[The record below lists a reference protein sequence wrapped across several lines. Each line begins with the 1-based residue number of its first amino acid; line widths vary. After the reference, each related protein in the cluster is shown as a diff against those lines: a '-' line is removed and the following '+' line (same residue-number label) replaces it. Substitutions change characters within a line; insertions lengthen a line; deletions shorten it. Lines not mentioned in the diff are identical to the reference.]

1 MHSTNYW
8 DSSIAWNGVIFP
20 ATIDSVQQPYTKKSA
35 AIRLPQ
41 EYLSRDEPTGEISF
55 DLHFLAKNSNKK
67 VTDNI
72 KRIDEIRKLKTP
84 WLVYLTIFVLFM
96 VGTIV
101 ACYYSLTHIRI
112 SQSTLIPICI
122 VFIICLAITIGL
134 LTFLSIQQE
143 EVVDCR
149 KLTKLQNEI
158 RAE

>member
-1 MHSTNYW
+1 MK
-8 DSSIAWNGVIFP
+8 SS
-20 ATIDSVQQPYTKKSA
+20 
-35 AIRLPQ
+35 AIRSPQ
-41 EYLSRDEPTGEISF
+41 EYLSKNEPTGEISF

-72 KRIDEIRKLKTP
+72 KRIDKIRKLDSP
-84 WLVYLTIFVLFM
+84 WLAWMTIFVLLM
-96 VGTIV
+96 VGSIV

-143 EVVDCR
+143 EIVDCR

-158 RAE
+158 RAEQEA

>member
-1 MHSTNYW
+1 MK
-8 DSSIAWNGVIFP
+8 SS
-20 ATIDSVQQPYTKKSA
+20 
-35 AIRLPQ
+35 AIRSPQ
-41 EYLSRDEPTGEISF
+41 EYLSKNEPTGEISF

-72 KRIDEIRKLKTP
+72 KRIDKIRKLDTP
-84 WLVYLTIFVLFM
+84 WLACMTIFVLLM
-96 VGTIV
+96 VGSLV

-112 SQSTLIPICI
+112 SQSTLSPICI

-143 EVVDCR
+143 EIVDCR

-158 RAE
+158 RAEQEA